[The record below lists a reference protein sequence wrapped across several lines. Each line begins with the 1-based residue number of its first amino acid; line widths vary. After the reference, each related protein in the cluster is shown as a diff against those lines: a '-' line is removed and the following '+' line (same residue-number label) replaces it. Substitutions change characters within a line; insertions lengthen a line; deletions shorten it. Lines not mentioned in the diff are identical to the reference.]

1 MIYEVQ
7 ITYVNVDNRGNDK
20 NVKENLVVQNAIS
33 FADAEEAGYEYGQGL
48 NLNEVDV
55 VGVKR
60 SKVKEV
66 LNTCQH
72 DDDLIWQAELMDVF
86 HDDEGNEKEIK
97 YKTIL
102 FAQSF
107 DSAKAFVTEYMR
119 QGYDDMSLVS
129 LKLTKFNEVIK

>member
-7 ITYVNVDNRGNDK
+7 ITYVTVDNKGNDK
-20 NVKENLVVQNAIS
+20 NVKNNLVVQNAIS

-48 NLNEVDV
+48 NLNELDV
-55 VGVKR
+55 VGVRR
-60 SKVKEV
+60 SKIKEI

-86 HDDEGNEKEIK
+86 HDDDGNEKEIK

-107 DSAKAFVTEYMR
+107 DSAKAFISEYMR
-119 QGYDDMSLVS
+119 QGYDNMSLVS
-129 LKLTKFNEVIK
+129 LKLTKFTTVI

>member
-1 MIYEVQ
+1 MYELQ
-7 ITYVNVDNRGNDK
+7 INYVTVDNKGNDR
-20 NVKENLVVQNAIS
+20 NVKENLVLLNATS
-33 FADAEEAGYEYGQGL
+33 FADAEEIGYKYGDGL
-48 NLNEVDV
+48 TDIDV
-55 VGVKR
+55 VSIKR
-60 SKVKEV
+60 SKIKEV
-66 LNTCQH
+66 LNERSNET
-72 DDDLIWQAELMDVF
+72 DLIWQAELMDVF
-86 HDDEGNEKEIK
+86 HDEEGNEKEIK

>member
-7 ITYVNVDNRGNDK
+7 ITYVTVDDKGNDK
-20 NVKENLVVQNAIS
+20 NVKNNLVVQNAIS
-33 FADAEEAGYEYGQGL
+33 FADAEEASYEYGQGL
-48 NLNEVDV
+48 NLNELDV

-60 SKVKEV
+60 SKIKEI

-72 DDDLIWQAELMDVF
+72 NDDLIWQAEFMDVF
-86 HDDEGNEKEIK
+86 HDDDGNEKEIK

-107 DSAKAFVTEYMR
+107 DSAKAFISEYMR
-119 QGYDDMSLVS
+119 QGYDNMSLVS
-129 LKLTKFNEVIK
+129 LKLTKFKNVL

>member
-7 ITYVNVDNRGNDK
+7 ITYVTVDNKGSDK
-20 NVKENLVVQNAIS
+20 NVKNNLVVQNAIS

-48 NLNEVDV
+48 NLNELDV

-60 SKVKEV
+60 SKIKEI

-72 DDDLIWQAELMDVF
+72 NDDLIWQAELMDVF
-86 HDDEGNEKEIK
+86 HDDDGNEKEIK

-107 DSAKAFVTEYMR
+107 DSAKAFISEYMR
-119 QGYDDMSLVS
+119 QGYDNMSLVS
-129 LKLTKFNEVIK
+129 LKLTKFKNVL

>member
-7 ITYVNVDNRGNDK
+7 ITYVTVDNRGNDK
-20 NVKENLVVQNAIS
+20 NVKENLVVQNATS
-33 FADAEEAGYEYGQGL
+33 FADAEETGYEYGQGL

-60 SKVKEV
+60 SKIKEI

-107 DSAKAFVTEYMR
+107 DNAKAFISEYMR
-119 QGYDDMSLVS
+119 QGYDNMSLVS
-129 LKLTKFNEVIK
+129 LKLTKFTTII

>member
-7 ITYVNVDNRGNDK
+7 ITYITVDNKGNDK
-20 NVKENLVVQNAIS
+20 NVKNNLVVQNAIS

-48 NLNEVDV
+48 NLNELDV

-60 SKVKEV
+60 SKIKEI

-72 DDDLIWQAELMDVF
+72 NDDLIWQAELMDVF
-86 HDDEGNEKEIK
+86 YDDDGNEKEIK

-107 DSAKAFVTEYMR
+107 DSAKAFISEYMR
-119 QGYDDMSLVS
+119 QGYDNMSLVS
-129 LKLTKFNEVIK
+129 LKLTKFTTVI

>member
-7 ITYVNVDNRGNDK
+7 ITYITVDNKGNDK
-20 NVKENLVVQNAIS
+20 NVKNNIVVQNVTS

-48 NLNEVDV
+48 NLNELDV

-60 SKVKEV
+60 SKIKEI

-72 DDDLIWQAELMDVF
+72 NDDLIWQAELMDVF
-86 HDDEGNEKEIK
+86 YDDDGNEKEIK

-107 DSAKAFVTEYMR
+107 DSAKAFISEYMR
-119 QGYDDMSLVS
+119 QGYDNMSLVS
-129 LKLTKFNEVIK
+129 LKLTKFKNVL

>member
-7 ITYVNVDNRGNDK
+7 ITYVTVDNKGNDK
-20 NVKENLVVQNAIS
+20 NVKNNLVVQNALS

-60 SKVKEV
+60 SKIKEI

-72 DDDLIWQAELMDVF
+72 NDDLIWQAELMDVF

-107 DSAKAFVTEYMR
+107 DSAKAFISEYMR
-119 QGYDDMSLVS
+119 QGYDNMSLVS
-129 LKLTKFNEVIK
+129 LKLTKFTTVI

>member
-7 ITYVNVDNRGNDK
+7 ITHVAIDNKGNDK
-20 NVKENLVVQNAIS
+20 NVKNNLVVQNAIS

-60 SKVKEV
+60 SKIKEI
-66 LNTCQH
+66 LNTCKH

-107 DSAKAFVTEYMR
+107 DSAKAFISEYMR
-119 QGYDDMSLVS
+119 QGYENMSLVS
-129 LKLTKFNEVIK
+129 LKLTKFTTVI

>member
-7 ITYVNVDNRGNDK
+7 ITYVTVDNKGNDK
-20 NVKENLVVQNAIS
+20 NIKNNLVVQNAIS

-60 SKVKEV
+60 SKVKEI

-102 FAQSF
+102 FTQSF
-107 DSAKAFVTEYMR
+107 DSAKAFISEYMR
-119 QGYDDMSLVS
+119 QGYDMSLVS
-129 LKLTKFNEVIK
+129 LKLTKFTTVI

>member
-7 ITYVNVDNRGNDK
+7 ITYVTVDNKGSDK
-20 NVKENLVVQNAIS
+20 NVKNNIVVQNAIS

-48 NLNEVDV
+48 NLNELDV
-55 VGVKR
+55 VGIKR
-60 SKVKEV
+60 SKIKEI

-72 DDDLIWQAELMDVF
+72 NDDLIWQAELMDVF
-86 HDDEGNEKEIK
+86 HDGDGNEKEIK

-107 DSAKAFVTEYMR
+107 DSAKAFISEYMR
-119 QGYDDMSLVS
+119 QGYDNMSLVS
-129 LKLTKFNEVIK
+129 LKLTKFKNVL

>member
-1 MIYEVQ
+1 MIYELQ
-7 ITYVNVDNRGNDK
+7 INYVTVDNRGNDK

-33 FADAEEAGYEYGQGL
+33 FADAEETGYEYGQGL

-60 SKVKEV
+60 SKIKEI

-72 DDDLIWQAELMDVF
+72 NDDLIWQAELMDVF

-107 DSAKAFVTEYMR
+107 DNAKAFISEYMR
-119 QGYDDMSLVS
+119 QGYDNMSLVS
-129 LKLTKFNEVIK
+129 LKLTKFTTII

>member
-1 MIYEVQ
+1 MIYELQ
-7 ITYVNVDNRGNDK
+7 INYVTVDNRGNDK

-33 FADAEEAGYEYGQGL
+33 FADAEETGYEYGQGL

-60 SKVKEV
+60 SKIKEI

-72 DDDLIWQAELMDVF
+72 NDDLIWQAELMDVF

-107 DSAKAFVTEYMR
+107 DSAKAFISEYMR

>member
-7 ITYVNVDNRGNDK
+7 ITYVTVDNRGNDK

-33 FADAEEAGYEYGQGL
+33 FADAEETGYEYGQGL

-60 SKVKEV
+60 SKIKEI

-72 DDDLIWQAELMDVF
+72 DEDLIWQAELMDVF
-86 HDDEGNEKEIK
+86 HDEEGNEKEIK

-107 DSAKAFVTEYMR
+107 DSAKAFISEYMR
-119 QGYDDMSLVS
+119 QGYENMSLVS
-129 LKLTKFNEVIK
+129 LKLTKFTTVI

>member
-7 ITYVNVDNRGNDK
+7 ITYVTVDNKGNDK
-20 NVKENLVVQNAIS
+20 NVKNNLVVQNAIS

-60 SKVKEV
+60 SKIKEI
-66 LNTCQH
+66 LNTCQNNE
-72 DDDLIWQAELMDVF
+72 DLIWQAELMDVF

-107 DSAKAFVTEYMR
+107 DSAKAFISEYMR
-119 QGYDDMSLVS
+119 QGYDNMSLVS
-129 LKLTKFNEVIK
+129 LKLTKFTTVI

>member
-1 MIYEVQ
+1 MIYELQ
-7 ITYVNVDNRGNDK
+7 INYVTVDNRGNEK

-33 FADAEEAGYEYGQGL
+33 FADAEETGYEYGQGL

-60 SKVKEV
+60 SKVKEI

-72 DDDLIWQAELMDVF
+72 NDDLIWQAELMDVF

-107 DSAKAFVTEYMR
+107 DSAKSFISEYMR
-119 QGYDDMSLVS
+119 QGYDMSLVS
-129 LKLTKFNEVIK
+129 LKLTKFIGVL

>member
-7 ITYVNVDNRGNDK
+7 ITYVTVDNKGNDK
-20 NVKENLVVQNAIS
+20 NVKNNLVVQNAIS

-55 VGVKR
+55 VGVKS
-60 SKVKEV
+60 SKVKEI

-107 DSAKAFVTEYMR
+107 DSAKAFISEYMR
-119 QGYDDMSLVS
+119 QGYDNMALVS
-129 LKLTKFNEVIK
+129 LKLTKFTTVI

>member
-7 ITYVNVDNRGNDK
+7 ITYVTVDNKGNDK
-20 NVKENLVVQNAIS
+20 NIKNNLVVQNAIS

-60 SKVKEV
+60 SKVKEI

-107 DSAKAFVTEYMR
+107 DSAKAFISEYMR
-119 QGYDDMSLVS
+119 QGYDMSLVS
-129 LKLTKFNEVIK
+129 LKLTKFTTVI

>member
-7 ITYVNVDNRGNDK
+7 ITYVTVDNKGNDK
-20 NVKENLVVQNAIS
+20 NVKNNLVVQNAIS

-48 NLNEVDV
+48 NLNELDV

-60 SKVKEV
+60 SKIKEI

-72 DDDLIWQAELMDVF
+72 NDDLIWQAELMDVF
-86 HDDEGNEKEIK
+86 HDDDGNEKEIK

-107 DSAKAFVTEYMR
+107 DSAKAFISEYMR
-119 QGYDDMSLVS
+119 QGYDNMSLVS
-129 LKLTKFNEVIK
+129 LKLTKFKNVL

>member
-7 ITYVNVDNRGNDK
+7 ITYVTVDNRGNDK

>member
-7 ITYVNVDNRGNDK
+7 ITYVTVDNKGNDK
-20 NVKENLVVQNAIS
+20 NVKNNLVVQNAVS

-60 SKVKEV
+60 SKIKEI

-107 DSAKAFVTEYMR
+107 DSAKAFISEYMR
-119 QGYDDMSLVS
+119 QGYDMSLVS
-129 LKLTKFNEVIK
+129 LKLTKFTTVI

>member
-7 ITYVNVDNRGNDK
+7 ITYVTVDNRGNDK

-60 SKVKEV
+60 SKVKEI

-107 DSAKAFVTEYMR
+107 DSAKAFISEYMR
-119 QGYDDMSLVS
+119 QGYDMSLVS
-129 LKLTKFNEVIK
+129 LKLTKFTTVI